1 MNSRIDSI
9 KNTII
14 EKLKEKNKTTL
25 ILVFGIVGILLV
37 GLSSIFNSDSKA
49 TVSQNTEAFSTDTA
63 AYKKELES
71 ELVNILKQIQG
82 VGEVSVMITIE
93 GSTEYIYA
101 EEYSTKYDSSSDKTS
116 KDYQNQ
122 YVIVDNGKTKEALV
136 KKVLKPSVTGV
147 IVVCEGG
154 NSLSVQEKI
163 LTAVSAVLD
172 LSTNKIC
179 VAKG

>member
-1 MNSRIDSI
+1 
-9 KNTII
+9 
-14 EKLKEKNKTTL
+14 
-25 ILVFGIVGILLV
+25 
-37 GLSSIFNSDSKA
+37 
-49 TVSQNTEAFSTDTA
+49 
-63 AYKKELES
+63 
-71 ELVNILKQIQG
+71 
-82 VGEVSVMITIE
+82 MITIE